1 MPLSTKKPLAFALS
15 LSLFGSALVA
25 PSALQA
31 KSISSTSAAS
41 AASDVK
47 SEDVRDGR
55 RLSPSCR
62 PVSYDLYFEP
72 DLEKGEF
79 EGKETVFLDL
89 SAPTRTISLNALDMS
104 VYEASIASAADPS
117 DSKNKS
123 SKAHGEFVKG
133 EISKDEKRQLVTFTF
148 KDTLK
153 PGRYELALKFN
164 AKLGERLAGFYLST
178 FKSKK
183 DGGKEHK
190 IATTQMEPTD
200 ARRMFP
206 CFDEPGMKATF
217 KISVGIPTNMVAIS
231 NAAVEFEKTDQRR
244 NLKIVNFRQTPRM
257 STYLVALCVGEF
269 KSSKEEVVN
278 GKKIRV
284 WAVDGKEHLTDYA
297 LKTAA
302 KLLPYYE
309 KYFGVDYPFEKLD
322 LIAIPDFAAGAME
335 NWGAITFR
343 ETALLVD
350 EESSTGAKMNVVGI
364 IAHEMAHLWFGDL
377 VTMKWWNGLWL
388 NEAFATWM
396 ATKATDHL
404 RPDWRV
410 WDEFGGETAYAIES
424 DGLLATRPVE
434 FAVKSPE
441 DAMEMFDEITYEKGG
456 SILRMLET
464 YLTEEKFQEG
474 IQRYMKAHA
483 FNNATTADL
492 WQALSSKSID
502 VNGLMQT
509 WVFSPGCPQ
518 VDFDFVAGKN
528 KSKNDTGRAFS
539 INLNQKRYLRSPEA
553 PKYAKGQPPVWQIP
567 LVLKG
572 EGYNER
578 VLFEKTSQTQTV
590 KAESAPL
597 FLNGSGNGFFRTNYS
612 KEQLEKLFA
621 VDKGLTSF
629 LSPKERISFYSDL
642 FSLSFCGLSPLDNYL
657 KFSQSMPSDE
667 DSYVLSHLIN
677 QTQAFS
683 NFIDESHEKAY
694 GQFVVSRLKKPL
706 DRLTMER
713 KPGETELVSQLRG
726 KLVRALGTYG
736 QDAEIIEYCRGK
748 FDLYLADDKSLDPD
762 MLAAIVN
769 VVAHNGDHEEYARL
783 VQHMKLADTPEA
795 YQRDLFSLA
804 SFRKKELVTNTLSMV
819 LGKDVRAQD
828 GPRLIGR
835 LVAALYS
842 RAEAWQFVQDNWD
855 KLGKKFDAKHLPDLV
870 EAAAA
875 FSTDS
880 EYKSLSDFI
889 DKHPLPNGRRSQ
901 AKALELSKINIRFR
915 QNSLK
920 ALESYL
926 VKP

>member
-1 MPLSTKKPLAFALS
+1 MKTNQFNKSLALALS
-15 LSLFGSALVA
+15 LWLGGAV
-25 PSALQA
+25 
-31 KSISSTSAAS
+31 ISPGVMLAS
-41 AASDVK
+41 ANAEVK
-47 SEDVRDGR
+47 VEDVREGR
-55 RLSPSCR
+55 RLSPNCL

-79 EGKETVFLDL
+79 EGKETVFLEL
-89 SAPTRTISLNALDMS
+89 SSSTRSISLNALDLS
-104 VYEASIASAADPS
+104 VYEASIASAPAAV
-117 DSKNKS
+117 DSKQK
-123 SKAHGEFVKG
+123 KAHGEFVKAD
-133 EISKDEKRQLVTFTF
+133 ISKDEKKQLVTFTF

-164 AKLGERLAGFYLST
+164 AKLGDRLAGFYLST
-178 FKSKK
+178 FKSKT

-206 CFDEPGMKATF
+206 CFDEPGMKATY

-231 NAAVEFEKTDQRR
+231 NAAVEFEKIDQRR

-269 KSSKEEVVN
+269 KASKEEVVN

-350 EESSTGAKMNVVGI
+350 EDASTGAKMNVVGI

-424 DGLLATRPVE
+424 DGLIATRPVE

-464 YLTEEKFQEG
+464 YLSEEKFQEG

-483 FNNATTADL
+483 FNNATTSDL
-492 WQALSSKSID
+492 WQALSSNSTD

-509 WVFSPGCPQ
+509 WVYSPGCPQ
-518 VDFDFVAGKN
+518 VDFDLVAGKGKGLLN
-528 KSKNDTGRAFS
+528 IS
-539 INLNQKRYLRSPEA
+539 LNQRRYLRSPET

-567 LVLKG
+567 LVVKG
-572 EGYNER
+572 EGYTER
-578 VLFEKTSQTQTV
+578 VLFDKTSKTQAI

-597 FLNGSGNGFFRTNYS
+597 FLNGLGNGFFRTNYS
-612 KEQLEKLFA
+612 KGQLEKLFA
-621 VDKGLTSF
+621 ADKGLTRF
-629 LSPKERISFYSDL
+629 LTAKERISFYCDL
-642 FSLSFCGLSPLDNYL
+642 FSLSFCGLSPVENYL
-657 KFSQSMPSDE
+657 QFSQSMTTDE
-667 DSYVLSHLIN
+667 DPYVLSQLIN

-683 NFIDESHEKAY
+683 NFIDEGHEKVY
-694 GQFVVSRLKKPL
+694 GQFVVKRLKGPL
-706 DRLTMER
+706 ERLTMER
-713 KPGETELVSQLRG
+713 KPGETELTSQLRG
-726 KLVRALGTYG
+726 KLVRALGTHG
-736 QDAEIIEYCRGK
+736 QDAEVIDYCRSK

-769 VVAHNGDHEEYARL
+769 VVAYNGDHDEYSRL
-783 VQHMKLADTPEA
+783 VQHMKLANTPEA

-804 SFRKKELVTNTLSMV
+804 SFRKKELVANTLAMV

-835 LVAALYS
+835 LVASLYG
-842 RAEAWQFVQDNWD
+842 RAEAWQFVQDNWE
-855 KLGKKFDAKHLPDLV
+855 KLAKKFDAKHLPDLV
-870 EAAAA
+870 ESAAA
-875 FSTDS
+875 FSTES
-880 EYKSLSDFI
+880 ELKSLSDFI

-901 AKALELSKINIRFR
+901 AKALELAKINIRFR

-920 ALESYL
+920 PLESYL
-926 VKP
+926 EKP